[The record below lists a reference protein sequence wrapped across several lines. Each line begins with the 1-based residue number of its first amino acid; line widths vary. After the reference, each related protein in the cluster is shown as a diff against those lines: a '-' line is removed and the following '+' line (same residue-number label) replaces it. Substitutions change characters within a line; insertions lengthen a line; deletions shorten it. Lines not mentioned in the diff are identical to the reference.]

1 MSHPVVWFEVMGK
14 DGDSLRS
21 FYSGLFGWKI
31 AADNPM
37 NYGMVEA
44 SGGRGIAGG
53 VGQFESTKQAED
65 GSYPSVTFYVATES
79 IDDSLAQAKKLGGKV
94 VMERTKLPGGT
105 VLGMFSDPEGNAI
118 GLVEDGAA

>member
-1 MSHPVVWFEVMGK
+1 M
-14 DGDSLRS
+14 
-21 FYSGLFGWKI
+21 
-31 AADNPM
+31 
-37 NYGMVEA
+37 
-44 SGGRGIAGG
+44 
-53 VGQFESTKQAED
+53 
-65 GSYPSVTFYVATES
+65 TFYVATES